1 MNAATRVFLLFS
13 AGYFVSYIFRGL
25 NIGFAPFLT
34 QEIGLT
40 AAELG
45 GLTSLYFLGFA
56 VTQIPAGAALDTWGP
71 RRVTAVLML
80 VAALG
85 SLAFGL
91 AGSLMPMMVGRVLI
105 GVGVAVCM
113 GAGLQALAQ
122 HFPAHRIPVLNG
134 ALIAIGGLGGAVV
147 GTPLALLLELA
158 TWRTVSVWLAIFTT
172 VVAALIWFGASDAGA
187 VPRKKNRPSVW
198 AQFRGTWELLRSVDF
213 WKLSLFP
220 SVCGGMFYAVQ
231 SLWMKP
237 YLLDVSQAGIVQTD
251 ALVSLVGLA
260 AVCGSLASGA
270 LARRFERLGMSL
282 VVFNGLCL
290 GAFVGVQALIIL
302 AVPVPKSVL
311 WTCFGI
317 FGACCVLLFA
327 IFVTRYPPTL
337 WGRANTTFNMLVFLM
352 IFAVQN
358 VIGWIVERW
367 EPIEPGV
374 YPAQAHLTAWSL
386 MLAAQVASG
395 IWYFWPSRRQAVA
408 GCAALQ
414 GADGP
419 V

>member
-1 MNAATRVFLLFS
+1 MNVATRVFLLFS

-34 QEIGLT
+34 QEMGLT
-40 AAELG
+40 AADLG

-85 SLAFGL
+85 SLLFGL
-91 AGSLMPMMVGRVLI
+91 ADGLVSMMAGRVLI

-122 HFPAHRIPVLNG
+122 HFPVHRIPVLNG

-147 GTPLALLLELA
+147 GTPLALLLQA
-158 TWRTVSVWLAIFTT
+158 ASWRTISVGLAVFTM
-172 VVAALIWFGASDAGA
+172 VVAGLIWFWASDAGA
-187 VPRKKNRPSVW
+187 VPRKKERPSVW
-198 AQFRGTWELLRSVDF
+198 AQFRGTWELLCSLGF

-237 YLLDVSQAGIVQTD
+237 YLLDVNLAGQAQTD
-251 ALVSLVGLA
+251 ALVSLLGLA
-260 AVCGSLASGA
+260 AVCGSLVSGG

-282 VVFNGLCL
+282 TVFNGVCL
-290 GAFVGVQALIIL
+290 GAFVAVQALIMLDAPI
-302 AVPVPKSVL
+302 PKSVL
-311 WTCFGI
+311 WTCFGL

-327 IFVTRYPPTL
+327 IFVTRYPPAM
-337 WGRANTTFNMLVFLM
+337 WGRANTTFNMLVFFM

-358 VIGWIVERW
+358 VIGLIVERW

-374 YPAQAHLTAWSL
+374 YPAQAHLTAWSCL
-386 MLAAQVASG
+386 LAVQIACG
-395 IWYFWPSRRQAVA
+395 IWYFWPTPRRAAVRP
-408 GCAALQ
+408 AALQ
-414 GADGP
+414 GAEGRG
-419 V
+419 